1 MDLQWGDNE
10 QCTLY
15 NNRCKDPP
23 QSHPLYSS
31 SYNCQRCLV
40 LNKYN
45 NALPNFERE
54 VPPKGDDDEDEDDD
68 AGDDDEDDAEDV
80 DDAADAG
87 GDVSDGQKSYM
98 PHIWNINTGEIVKR
112 GFNL

>member
-1 MDLQWGDNE
+1 MNNVH
-10 QCTLY
+10 CTITDVKTLP
-15 NNRCKDPP
+15 PP

-54 VPPKGDDDEDEDDD
+54 VPPKGDEDEDDD

-98 PHIWNINTGEIVKR
+98 PHNRNMKTG

>member
-1 MDLQWGDNE
+1 M
-10 QCTLY
+10 
-15 NNRCKDPP
+15 
-23 QSHPLYSS
+23 
-31 SYNCQRCLV
+31 

-68 AGDDDEDDAEDV
+68 AGDDDEDHAGDV
-80 DDAADAG
+80 DAG

-98 PHIWNINTGEIVKR
+98 PHIWNIKTGEIVKR

>member
-1 MDLQWGDNE
+1 M
-10 QCTLY
+10 
-15 NNRCKDPP
+15 
-23 QSHPLYSS
+23 
-31 SYNCQRCLV
+31 

-68 AGDDDEDDAEDV
+68 EDDAEDV
-80 DDAADAG
+80 DNAADAG

-98 PHIWNINTGEIVKR
+98 PHIWNIKTSEIVKR